1 MKKKFR
7 GQPKLD
13 DAAGQVQFGC
23 QRNFLNPI
31 ISKLDKHVV
40 LLLINYIARVVIQ
53 LCKESYSNCLW
64 RKTDWAL
71 DLPKLGKA
79 SKISG
84 DLRRSPDIVTLSHC
98 HIVIVFGNLRVIFG
112 SFRAIFGSTQVIFEN
127 LRRCSGDIRKSWEVF
142 GRSLEVWNCSVI
154 FGNLRECSRDL
165 RKSPGVFGWSLEIFG
180 TFRLAFDNLRKVNNL
195 ISLAETNCLIFSQI
209 GQFLRFYSKS
219 LLKTVQ
225 IKSQIGQ
232 FSEIKG

>member
-1 MKKKFR
+1 MKINRLGPRSSETWESFENIR
-7 GQPKLD
+7 WSSEI
-13 DAAGQVQFGC
+13 AG
-23 QRNFLNPI
+23 
-31 ISKLDKHVV
+31 
-40 LLLINYIARVVIQ
+40 
-53 LCKESYSNCLW
+53 
-64 RKTDWAL
+64 
-71 DLPKLGKA
+71 
-79 SKISG
+79 
-84 DLRRSPDIVTLSHC
+84 HC
-98 HIVIVFGNLRVIFG
+98 HKSSEILGSVRVIFGNLRVIFG

-142 GRSLEVWNCSVI
+142 GRSSEVFGIVRVI

-180 TFRLAFDNLRKVNNL
+180 RFRLAFDNLRKVNSL